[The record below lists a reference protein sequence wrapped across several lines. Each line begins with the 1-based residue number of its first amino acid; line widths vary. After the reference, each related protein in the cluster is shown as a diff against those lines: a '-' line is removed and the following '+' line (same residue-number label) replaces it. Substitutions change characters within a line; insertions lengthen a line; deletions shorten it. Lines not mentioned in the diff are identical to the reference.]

1 MFKRDKEIQS
11 ALVERAKAKNNF
23 IEISN
28 NKSSRKKEIIDSYKQ
43 YRKADDALIN
53 IYERIKY
60 DNVAWRG
67 KPFWFC
73 R

>member
-60 DNVAWRG
+60 DNVA
-67 KPFWFC
+67 
-73 R
+73 